1 MSLRQSMAGLHTWG
15 GLLPSWLLFV
25 ILFSGTV
32 ACFDKELER
41 WMRPALHTQQ
51 GATLSAEQLRG
62 WLQAN
67 VAEELHAFWLRP
79 PSERAPFWQLAWEV
93 DGSERI
99 ERRAFAPHSL
109 QPLAETQGGDFF
121 FKLHYELHGGMLGRY
136 LVGLAGMFML
146 VALISGVIIHR
157 RIFKDFFTL
166 RPAANGQR
174 AWLDAHNLFGVAGLP
189 FHLLLAYTGVAIF
202 VASYMPAGVQVA
214 YKSDITHFFSEVMG
228 GYHRE
233 ELHRPAAAAV
243 SLDTLIEQARTHWQG
258 GEPGWISVHHPDDAS
273 AVVEMRR
280 ADRSR
285 IASPADTLTFDAGT
299 GELLHEQRAPAG
311 YSTYL
316 WLAGLHMA
324 QFGGALVRAV
334 YLLLGLAGC
343 AMLVA
348 GSRVWL
354 SKRAARGG
362 RGIGVVRALN
372 GAVYV
377 GLPLASLALLWG
389 NRLLPDNLPARASW
403 EAWVF
408 VVSWL
413 LLALWAVLRRRS
425 PRLLRQQLA
434 LGALLA
440 LGLPLLS
447 GLLAPQGHL
456 LASLAR
462 GDWALAGIDLFLL
475 LTGLLCALCAW
486 RLGVSSAVQV
496 RPVQGSPEPAGEAR

>member
-41 WMRPALHTQQ
+41 WMRPALHQPQ
-51 GATLSAEQLRG
+51 AATLSAEQLRG

-67 VAEELHAFWLRP
+67 VADRLHAFWMVP
-79 PSERAPFWQLAWEV
+79 PSAREPFWQLAWEV

-109 QPLAETQGGDFF
+109 QPLPETQGGDFF
-121 FKLHYELHGGMLGRY
+121 FKLHYELHGGMAGRY

-146 VALISGVIIHR
+146 VALVSGVIIHR

-189 FHLLLAYTGVAIF
+189 FHLVLAYTGVAVF
-202 VASYMPAGVQVA
+202 VASYMPAGAQVA
-214 YKSDITHFFSEVMG
+214 YKSDIGHFFSEVMG

-233 ELHRPAAAAV
+233 ELQRPAPAPV
-243 SLDTLIEQARTHWQG
+243 SLDTLVERARAHWQG
-258 GEPGWISVHHPDDAS
+258 GEPGRISVHHPHDAA
-273 AVVEMRR
+273 AVVEIRR
-280 ADRSR
+280 GDRSR
-285 IASPADTLTFDAGT
+285 IAIPADTLSFDASS
-299 GELLHEQRAPAG
+299 GELLHVQRAPAG
-311 YSTYL
+311 YGTYL
-316 WLAGLHMA
+316 WLVGLHMA
-324 QFGGALVRAV
+324 QFGGALVRAL

-362 RGIGVVRALN
+362 PGIGLVRALN
-372 GAVYV
+372 GAVFA
-377 GLPLASLALLWG
+377 GLPLASLTLLWG
-389 NRLLPDNLPARASW
+389 NRLLPDDLAARASA

-408 VVSWL
+408 VASWA
-413 LLALWAVLRRRS
+413 LLALWAVWQRHSPQLLRRQ
-425 PRLLRQQLA
+425 LR

-447 GLLAPQGHL
+447 VLLAPQGHL

-462 GDWALAGIDLFLL
+462 GDWALAGVDAFLL
-475 LTGLLCALCAW
+475 LAGLLCALCAW
-486 RLGVSSAVQV
+486 RLGAQPQA
-496 RPVQGSPEPAGEAR
+496 RPVRAPHEPAAEAL

>member
-41 WMRPALHTQQ
+41 WMRPALHQPQT
-51 GATLSAEQLRG
+51 ATLSAEQLRG
-62 WLQAN
+62 WLNAN
-67 VAEELHAFWLRP
+67 VADELHAFWLRP
-79 PSERAPFWQLAWEV
+79 PSERTPFWQLAWEV
-93 DGSERI
+93 EGNERI

-109 QPLAETQGGDFF
+109 QPLPETQGGDFF
-121 FKLHYELHGGMLGRY
+121 FKLHYELHGGMPGRY

-174 AWLDAHNLFGVAGLP
+174 AWLDAHNLLGVTGLP
-189 FHLLLAYTGVAIF
+189 FHLVLAYTGVVIF

-214 YKSDITHFFSEVMG
+214 YKSDIAHFFSEVMG

-233 ELHRPAAAAV
+233 ELKRPAPAPV
-243 SLDTLIEQARTHWQG
+243 SLDLLSEQARAHWQG
-258 GEPGWISVHHPDDAS
+258 GELGWISVHHPEDAS
-273 AVVEMRR
+273 AVVEIRR
-280 ADRSR
+280 ADRSH
-285 IASPADTLTFDAGT
+285 IASPADTLTYDAGS

-311 YSTYL
+311 YKTYL

-324 QFGGALVRAV
+324 QFGGALVRGL

-354 SKRAARGG
+354 SKRMARGG
-362 RGIGVVRALN
+362 AAIGLVRALN
-372 GAVYV
+372 GAVFA

-389 NRLLPDNLPARASW
+389 NRLLPEQMAARAST

-408 VVSWL
+408 TVSWV
-413 LLALWAVLRRRS
+413 LLAFWAVWQRHRPS
-425 PRLLRQQLA
+425 LLRQQLI

-440 LGLPLLS
+440 AGLPLLA
-447 GLLAPQGHL
+447 LTTMPQGNL

-475 LTGLLCALCAW
+475 FIGLSCAAW
-486 RLGVSSAVQV
+486 AWYLRASAPVREQQEPLGEV
-496 RPVQGSPEPAGEAR
+496 R

>member
-32 ACFDKELER
+32 ACFDRELER
-41 WMRPALHTQQ
+41 WMRPALHPQQ
-51 GATLSAEQLRG
+51 EATLSAEQLRG

-67 VAEELHAFWLRP
+67 VEDELHAFWLRP

-93 DGSERI
+93 DGSEHV
-99 ERRAFAPHSL
+99 ERRTFAPHSL
-109 QPLAETQGGDFF
+109 QPLAETLGGEFF

-166 RPAANGQR
+166 RPAASGQR

-214 YKSDITHFFSEVMG
+214 YKSDIAHFFNEVVG

-233 ELHRPAAAAV
+233 EQHRPAAAAV

-258 GEPGWISVHHPDDAS
+258 GEPGWISVHHPNDAS

-280 ADRSR
+280 ADSSR
-285 IASPADTLTFDAGT
+285 IAKPADTLSFDAST
-299 GELLHEQRAPAG
+299 GELLHEQRAPVG

-324 QFGGALVRAV
+324 QFGGVLVRAV

-354 SKRAARGG
+354 SKRATRGG
-362 RGIGVVRALN
+362 HAIGVVRALN
-372 GAVYV
+372 GAVFV

-389 NRLLPDNLPARASW
+389 NRLLPESLPARGSW

-408 VVSWL
+408 VISWL
-413 LLALWAVLRRRS
+413 LLAVWAVLRRHS
-425 PRLLRQQLA
+425 AHLLRQQLA

-447 GLLAPQGHL
+447 GLVTPQGHV

-462 GDWALAGIDLFLL
+462 ADWDLAGIDLFLL
-475 LTGLLCALCAW
+475 LTGLLCALYAW
-486 RLGVSSAVQV
+486 RLGVPSAVQV
-496 RPVQGSPEPAGEAR
+496 RPAQASREPAGEVR